1 MPSRPDTG
9 PESPAESLPP
19 PRREPVLVEEAIA
32 VACMV
37 VLVLLTLANVVVRY
51 FTDESFAATEEVSI
65 ALMVI
70 MTVAGACSAAA
81 RDRHVRIEY
90 FYETGSAGRRRR
102 LALLSA
108 VVTCVF
114 FVVLGV
120 LSARVVWDEYR
131 YEETTMALGLP
142 RWWLTVWV
150 PMLCLVLAARAAGV
164 ARKVRRGAMLPGEE
178 PAAHDGRAR

>member
-1 MPSRPDTG
+1 MTAPSH
-9 PESPAESLPP
+9 PEPTPPAA
-19 PRREPVLVEEAIA
+19 RAPVLLEEVLA

-37 VLVLLTLANVVVRY
+37 VLVLLTLINVLVRY
-51 FTDESFAATEEVSI
+51 FTDESFAATEEISI
-65 ALMVI
+65 SLMVV
-70 MTVAGACSAAA
+70 MTVAGAAAAAA

-90 FYETGSAGRRRR
+90 FYETGSLGRRQR

-108 VVTCVF
+108 VVTAVF
-114 FVVLGV
+114 FVVLGA

-150 PMLCLVLAARAAGV
+150 PMLCGLLSVRAVQV
-164 ARKVRRGAMLPGEE
+164 ARKVRRGLMIPGEGT
-178 PAAHDGRAR
+178 PQP